1 MSEFNNGPAASGGRA
16 AGAAMSGASEIKD
29 QASEAASHAKSKFD
43 SARKPV
49 ADKLHEAAD
58 GVRKH
63 ADRISGAA
71 ESAADRL
78 EASADYIKSRDARRM
93 AQDLVGVIKRHPAQS
108 LLIAGVIGYLVAR
121 AFRSKD

>member
-1 MSEFNNGPAASGGRA
+1 MSEFSNGTASTVGHA
-16 AGAAMSGASEIKD
+16 AGAALSGAGEKAD
-29 QASEAASHAKSKFD
+29 QVGEAAGRAKSKFD

-49 ADKLHEAAD
+49 ADKLQDAA
-58 GVRKH
+58 GKVRHH

-93 AQDLVGVIKRHPAQS
+93 AKDLVGVIKSHPAQS